1 MFRLVNIIFI
11 FFMVISLLG
20 CRNGKNNL
28 TPQQQQIVDAFNASV
43 ETSLVDRNPDS
54 VLFIAKQVIELAY
67 SLGDEPLLIEA
78 MNQTGIVYER
88 MYMLDSANLMFTRS
102 LKLAYESR
110 DTNNISLILHLQA
123 NTLITANKYGLA
135 RQKLI
140 EALLLNEAQ
149 GKKGNIASNYS
160 SLGECYYYEQQYDSA
175 LIYFQKGLQYFEQT
189 NNSRNVAIILN
200 HISNVYGEQKL
211 FELSKAYLK
220 KAIHINDS
228 INNLFELSSN
238 INNMGIMLKNEG
250 HYDSAIYYFKG
261 YIELQKQLNRV
272 MGEIIGTFN
281 LGNTL
286 ILLGNYEEAKTTLDQ
301 VYNWSKE
308 YAIVEGQFRSLHG
321 LAENETKHLHF
332 EKARAYYKK
341 ALQLAREEENFE
353 FQKDLLFQLAQ
364 LVMKESNTDTINY
377 LSEYKVISDSIAGR
391 KTREKLLELETTYN
405 FEKKEV
411 EIVLL
416 QKANLLKKTQI
427 WVLILVSFLGI
438 LTTIFITI
446 SYRRRQTVLKQK
458 NLLAKE
464 KNRTQQLTIVQV
476 EKDTLIKV
484 AEKDKAQLKLKLKE
498 QEIIFNTLLYA
509 KLVNVFHEVIYK
521 LNAFTNKFRGKHDR
535 EDFQK
540 VLNNMETANNINPLD
555 EFEKVFSTVHPGFY
569 TRLIQKHPDLTPREM
584 LFCAF
589 IRINLQTKDIAIITN
604 ISTNS
609 LEIARHRIRKKMNL
623 SSDQNLTAELMM
635 V

>member
-11 FFMVISLLG
+11 FFLVISLLG